1 MPVRNKRSG
10 WMLVFFLVVGAFVG
24 GLIGNI
30 VGPYLPFLN
39 WSSPTYGINPPFV
52 LNLDMLGLT
61 FGFTLQLSV
70 AGVLGL
76 VIAYMAYRKA

>member
-1 MPVRNKRSG
+1 MPVRSKRSG

-30 VGPYLPFLN
+30 LGPYLPFLN
-39 WSSPTYGINPPFV
+39 WSSPTYGINPPLV

-76 VIAYMAYRKA
+76 VIAYMAYRKT